1 MSKVEF
7 ARKIFDQNPS
17 FSRKQLIEALMSQLN
32 MTKAGATTYAYN
44 LSKGQPKAAKPA
56 KAAKV
61 AKPARTKTVTELTR
75 AELPKQSKAE
85 RMAMIKQVG
94 RKQKELEAESMKQN
108 HDEMQVEIDEYV
120 KEAQAYVSSLSAPTR
135 KFIGMA
141 E

>member
-1 MSKVEF
+1 MSKIEM
-7 ARKIFDQNPS
+7 AQKIFVQNPS

-44 LSKGQPKAAKPA
+44 LSKGQP

>member
-44 LSKGQPKAAKPA
+44 LSKGQPKAAKPV
-56 KAAKV
+56 KASKV
-61 AKPARTKTVTELTR
+61 AKPTRAKTVTEISR

-85 RMAMIKQVG
+85 RMAMMKEVG
-94 RKQKELEAESMKQN
+94 RKQKELEAESMKQ
-108 HDEMQVEIDEYV
+108 DREEMQAEIDEYV
-120 KEAQAYVSSLSAPTR
+120 KEAAAYVATLTAPTR